1 MHSRATTE
9 PPRPPPPEA
18 LLAAMRRSVRLAA
31 ATIPFFALFA
41 APPLRAQSLLPL
53 SDYQV
58 ILDRKPFGELGK
70 PKESGADA
78 EATQAAAEA
87 AQAERDQQTLAQQLD
102 LVAVNITLRGT
113 VSVGL
118 VDKSVNPSR
127 SLYLA
132 VGESDSG
139 YTVESADYAA
149 ETATI
154 SKGGVR
160 VTLKLGRGLVESDG
174 AAAGE
179 TAAGGAAGAGEAA
192 EAEPR
197 RQVPRVLRRP
207 GAPGAAGYRS
217 AIMERR
223 RAENAAANEA
233 ESRRREN
240 EVERLRQASDKAA
253 AKREHD
259 MNYQLLL
266 EGKEPV
272 SEIHLTPEEERELES
287 RGLLAPADS
296 AQPSQP

>member
-1 MHSRATTE
+1 MHSSATTE
-9 PPRPPPPEA
+9 PLRPPPCEA
-18 LLAAMRRSVRLAA
+18 PRAAAPRLAA
-31 ATIPFFALFA
+31 AAGLFLAFLAAQALH
-41 APPLRAQSLLPL
+41 AQSLLPL

-70 PKESGADA
+70 PKDAGADA
-78 EATQAAAEA
+78 EASQAAAEA
-87 AQAERDQQTLAQQLD
+87 AQAERDQQSLAQQLD
-102 LVAVNITLRGT
+102 LVAVNVTLRGT

-118 VDKSVNPSR
+118 VDKSVNPAR
-127 SLYLA
+127 SIYLA

-139 YTVESADYAA
+139 YTVESADYTA

-154 SKGGVR
+154 SKGGVK
-160 VTLKLGRGLVESDG
+160 VTLKLGRGLVEG
-174 AAAGE
+174 GGEAATGDA
-179 TAAGGAAGAGEAA
+179 AAGGAAAAGEAA
-192 EAEPR
+192 GPEQR
-197 RQVPRVLRRP
+197 RQVPRALRRP

-223 RAENAAANEA
+223 RAENAAADEA
-233 ESRRREN
+233 ESRRREH

-296 AQPSQP
+296 APPAGP